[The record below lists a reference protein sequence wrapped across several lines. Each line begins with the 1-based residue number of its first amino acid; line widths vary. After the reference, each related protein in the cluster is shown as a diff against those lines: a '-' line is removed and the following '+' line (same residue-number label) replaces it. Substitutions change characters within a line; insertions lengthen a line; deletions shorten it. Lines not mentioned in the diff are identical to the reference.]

1 MSRANAA
8 RRLKLLRQALKSA
21 LRFRLQTSLI
31 GVAALVGVTGT
42 IVSSSYAQSGAHDI
56 VARYDEFGAKMIV
69 ITPAASRAVGGRAR
83 TGAPVTTLTLA
94 DYRALRA
101 AEPSVSVATATVS
114 NSYRVL
120 AGDLNKQAVV
130 IGCEP
135 DYFAIKHWRAALGEI
150 FSDRDDRDNA
160 RVALLGSGVA
170 RDLFGNADP
179 TGERLIINRVP
190 FTIAGVL
197 EERGRGIDGSDEDDQ
212 IYVPLTAGMHRLM
225 NVDHLGGIMLQA
237 DQTSDVGNVA
247 EIAATLLAKRHRR
260 FGGQQPD
267 FIVTNQQ
274 LILDDQLAAF
284 NRLSFFVRWV
294 SVSALAVCAIGV
306 TGICWIS
313 VNGRRTDI
321 GAMRALGARGGDV
334 LLLFLAE
341 ALAPA
346 ILGAGMGLGFG
357 YVAAGV
363 LEARLGQTPW
373 FDWGSALLNAFLCAL
388 LFVIV
393 IAASSRRASRV
404 APAVALSGG

>member
-1 MSRANAA
+1 
-8 RRLKLLRQALKSA
+8 
-21 LRFRLQTSLI
+21 
-31 GVAALVGVTGT
+31 
-42 IVSSSYAQSGAHDI
+42 
-56 VARYDEFGAKMIV
+56 
-69 ITPAASRAVGGRAR
+69 
-83 TGAPVTTLTLA
+83 
-94 DYRALRA
+94 
-101 AEPSVSVATATVS
+101 VATATVS

-150 FSDRDDRDNA
+150 FSDREGRDDA

-170 RDLFGNADP
+170 KDLFGSPDP

-237 DQTSDVGNVA
+237 DQTSSVGNVA
-247 EIAATLLAKRHRR
+247 QIAATLLAKRHRR
-260 FGGQQPD
+260 FGGEQPD
-267 FIVTNQQ
+267 FTVTNQQ
-274 LILDDQLAAF
+274 LVLDDQLAAF
-284 NRLSFFVRWV
+284 NRLSFLVGWV
-294 SVSALAVCAIGV
+294 SISALAVCAIGV

-313 VNGRRTDI
+313 VNGRRADI

-346 ILGAGMGLGFG
+346 FLGAGMGLGFG
-357 YVAAGV
+357 YVAAKA
-363 LEARLGQTPW
+363 LEAQLGQTPW
-373 FDWGSALLNAFLCAL
+373 FDWGSAVLNAVFCGF

-404 APAVALSGG
+404 APALALSGG